1 MAFNIQLEGEHQV
14 NINGNNVKQEKIN
27 LKADDKNI
35 DVKALKDKDM
45 YVAHYDD
52 LDTFMEKL
60 ISDKNK
66 LSIFEM
72 LKNDAI
78 EYEKLHKNKN
88 KNIKKITRDKKNK
101 KNKKKY
107 YKPTRKIARKK
118 RTRKKI
124 IYADDLKNEFFSDTP
139 IA

>member
-88 KNIKKITRDKKNK
+88 KNKNIKKITRDK